1 MAADSSAYR
10 EYTHPMRPLFVS
22 LLLLTALFGCATT
35 RPPAPTL
42 EQIIAMHQSGE
53 SADKVIARVRESG
66 YVVYRLSNQDIVKL
80 SQAGVPDK
88 VIDYLRQTEMDEV
101 RRQERQ
107 YSDGPWAW
115 PRFHIWIQ
123 R

>member
-1 MAADSSAYR
+1 
-10 EYTHPMRPLFVS
+10 MRYLIIC
-22 LLLLTALFGCATT
+22 LLLFTALFGCATT

-107 YSDGPWAW
+107 YSDEPWAW

>member
-1 MAADSSAYR
+1 
-10 EYTHPMRPLFVS
+10 
-22 LLLLTALFGCATT
+22 
-35 RPPAPTL
+35 
-42 EQIIAMHQSGE
+42 MHQSGE

-88 VIDYLRQTEMDEV
+88 VIDYLRQTEIDEA

-107 YSDGPWAW
+107 YSDWPWGW